1 MRELQ
6 SIILP
11 IRELDFVQKKEGRR
25 RDTVYRDSLIPMQN
39 SPRAIPTTKVE
50 IPHLNFNSS
59 RQNSL
64 GEIEG
69 IGNLRAEF

>member
-1 MRELQ
+1 MRVLQ

-11 IRELDFVQKKEGRR
+11 IRFCQKQKKK
-25 RDTVYRDSLIPMQN
+25 DTVYRDSLIPMQN
-39 SPRAIPTTKVE
+39 SPKAIPTTKVE

-64 GEIEG
+64 GEIDG
-69 IGNLRAEF
+69 IGNLRAES